1 MRLHRVT
8 ASGGDPLGV
17 DSVHINGIPVP
28 LSRVVMGTDWLGAR
42 RFVYV
47 RGRRFSS
54 PFVDRAAHRANLALL
69 DGVAEAGCTAF
80 DTARAYGDSERTLG
94 EWLQVNRL
102 RDRVALITKGGHP
115 GPGWRPRLS
124 PDAITRDLEQSL
136 KALRTD
142 YVDLYLLHY
151 DDASA
156 EVEPLIDV
164 LNRHRSTGRIRA
176 LGVSNWSTARI
187 TMAMAYA
194 GRTHQQPP
202 VVSSVQYSLATW
214 NSPPWQGAVSIGTD
228 HAAAERDWYKR
239 HELCILAYSSL
250 AMGFFSPA
258 RSYGAATDPSTASRF
273 GDRVFLN
280 DRNRARLERAH
291 ALARQLGVTPG
302 QIALAWV
309 LGFDRRLL
317 PIVGARSAA
326 SYREAADACEIALSD
341 AQRRWLLDGT

>member
-1 MRLHRVT
+1 MN
-8 ASGGDPLGV
+8 
-17 DSVHINGIPVP
+17 SVHIAGLPVP

-54 PFVDRAAHRANLALL
+54 PFVDRTAHCANLALL
-69 DGVAEAGCTAF
+69 DAVAEAGCTAF

-94 EWLQVNRL
+94 EWLQLNRL
-102 RDRVALITKGGHP
+102 RDRVAVITKGGHP
-115 GPGWRPRLS
+115 GPRWQPRLV

-151 DDASA
+151 DHASA
-156 EVEPLIDV
+156 DVEPLVDV
-164 LNRHRSTGRIRA
+164 LNRHMSAGRIRA
-176 LGVSNWSTARI
+176 LGVSNWSTDRLATAR
-187 TMAMAYA
+187 AYA
-194 GRTHQQPP
+194 GRTRQQPF

-214 NSPPWQGAVSIGTD
+214 NAPAWEGAVSIGTD
-228 HAAAERDWYKR
+228 QAEAERDWYRR
-239 HELCILAYSSL
+239 HDVSVLAYSSL
-250 AMGFFSPA
+250 AMGFFSSA
-258 RSYGAATDPSTASRF
+258 RSYDAAAQASTAVRF

-280 DRNRARLERAH
+280 DRNRARLERAT

-309 LGFDRRLL
+309 LGLTPRLL

-326 SYREAADACEIALSD
+326 SYREAADACEVTLSD
-341 AQRRWLLDGT
+341 AQRRWLWAGPDAYGIRQ